1 MFLSRA
7 GSYAAGRQFGPR
19 GSSFKRMPW
28 LAVVAVAGLSGLLDL
43 ERYIGW

>member
-1 MFLSRA
+1 MFFSRA

-19 GSSFKRMPW
+19 GSSFKKMLW